1 MTMNNLAGKLAG
13 KVAIITGSGQGIG
26 REYARL
32 FASEGAQVVVNDAG
46 VENSGVENSG
56 VESGEGGEGLPLAQ
70 RVAEQIAT
78 DGGTAIWTTDEI
90 GSSESAERLMDA
102 AVAAYGRVDILVNN
116 AGILRDRTIL
126 KMMDDEWDD
135 VIRVHLTGT
144 FTCLRAAARVM
155 KEQGKGG
162 RIINT
167 SSSSGLLGNFGQA
180 NYGAAKAGIYALTRI
195 AAEELTRH
203 NITVNA
209 IAPLA
214 ATRLLATLPYV
225 DFDAVQESLAPG
237 RIAPMA
243 AYLASDAAA
252 HLTGITFGVEGNEL
266 FVYRMMTTHGVTR
279 YEPSAWTIDAI
290 QQSIDKILSW

>member
-1 MTMNNLAGKLAG
+1 
-13 KVAIITGSGQGIG
+13 
-26 REYARL
+26 
-32 FASEGAQVVVNDAG
+32 
-46 VENSGVENSG
+46 
-56 VESGEGGEGLPLAQ
+56 
-70 RVAEQIAT
+70 
-78 DGGTAIWTTDEI
+78 
-90 GSSESAERLMDA
+90 
-102 AVAAYGRVDILVNN
+102 
-116 AGILRDRTIL
+116 
-126 KMMDDEWDD
+126 
-135 VIRVHLTGT
+135 
-144 FTCLRAAARVM
+144 M
-155 KEQGKGG
+155 KEQGEGG

-195 AAEELTRH
+195 AAEELARH

-214 ATRLLATLPYV
+214 ATRLLVTLPDI
-225 DFDAVQESLAPG
+225 DFDAVQERLAPG

-252 HLTGITFGVEGNEL
+252 HVTGITFGVEGNEL